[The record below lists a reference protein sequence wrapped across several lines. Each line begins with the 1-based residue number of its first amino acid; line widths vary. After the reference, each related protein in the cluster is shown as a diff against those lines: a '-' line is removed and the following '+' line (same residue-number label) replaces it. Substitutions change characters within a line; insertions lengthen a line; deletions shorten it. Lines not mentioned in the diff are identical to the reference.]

1 MATIADYVRVTENL
15 AYSYQKGHADNFF
28 DPDSDAFLA
37 HCEDIAESDNG
48 GAGFVVH
55 CVTRGN
61 QNANATY
68 TLAGT
73 GAAGR
78 HKFIISPVN
87 VEWKATWSRDAQLA
101 AESKGTA
108 AMFDLAK
115 EEIDIAMNTAK
126 LDIAKFLG
134 GKGYGA
140 LAGVVAINSLVI
152 SIGQPDGN
160 AAGDV
165 VPALTN
171 RFYVGQELV
180 AADDDDSGDLRGA
193 DPGTVYTVT
202 AKDPSA
208 GTITLDAT
216 TNLVDG
222 DYLIA
227 RGYRH
232 FSATSGPK
240 TITGLEGW
248 INRVVGDSLGGTTLT
263 AGLVSLKF
271 DASSYTTIS
280 DALMAADE
288 YAFSQPDM
296 VREGL
301 AIFVSPQQ
309 FRQLSA
315 STEARA
321 QVVKGGV
328 TRSKANGDEYTI
340 GFSQFMLTG
349 MGAQI
354 PVIPSRFVRPGT
366 AAYGPFKSKKYGF
379 KLAYAGGAL
388 LNITIPPGGN
398 AIRLADSG
406 VTNNTGV
413 VEAGFKVEGFFRGN
427 LLCKHPGNYMWITG
441 LNESA

>member
-1 MATIADYVRVTENL
+1 MPTITDYVRVTENL

-28 DPDSDAFLA
+28 DEDSDAFLA
-37 HCEDIAESDNG
+37 HCEEMSESDNG

-55 CVTRGN
+55 CVTRGSV
-61 QNANATY
+61 NANAGY
-68 TLAGT
+68 SLAGT
-73 GAAGR
+73 GAPAR
-78 HKFIISPVN
+78 AKFTIAPVN
-87 VEWKATWSRDAQLA
+87 IEWKANWTRDAQLG
-101 AESKGTA
+101 AESKGTQ

-140 LAGVVAINSLVI
+140 LAGVVGIASLVI
-152 SIGQPDGN
+152 TIGQPDGD
-160 AAGDV
+160 AAGAPV
-165 VPALTN
+165 KELTN
-171 RFYVGQELV
+171 RFRVGQKLQ

-193 DPGTVYTVT
+193 DPGTIYTVT
-202 AKDPSA
+202 AVDPSA

-222 DYLIA
+222 DYLIEY
-227 RGYRH
+227 GYRH
-232 FSATSGPK
+232 YSASTGVK
-240 TITGLEGW
+240 ALTGLEGW
-248 INRVVGDSLGGTTLT
+248 INRNVGDSLGGTTLT

-271 DASSYTTIS
+271 DASTHTTIA

-288 YAFSQPDM
+288 FAFSQPDM

-301 AIFVSPQQ
+301 AIFVAPQQ
-309 FRQLSA
+309 FRQLAA

-328 TRSKANGDEYTI
+328 SRTKANGDEYTI

-379 KLAYAGGAL
+379 KLAYAGDSL

-398 AIRLADSG
+398 AIQLVQG
-406 VTNNTGV
+406 GLTNNSGT
-413 VEAGFKVEGFFRGN
+413 VEAGFRVEGFFRGN
-427 LLCKHPGNYMWITG
+427 LLCKHPGNYMWISG
-441 LNESA
+441 LSESA